1 MESTLYILASTVS
14 SLVVGFYSNVVL
26 SEKIQQNPA
35 DQISIILNFFKNEK
49 ICVLVFLFFFFF
61 SNQLINSKNKKIK
74 KVYLN
79 MLHCILFVLSKTLIY
94 VFFKKLREIEQQVG
108 LYNLILL
115 LFVFEKNQFFFVFQ
129 LSS

>member
-1 MESTLYILASTVS
+1 
-14 SLVVGFYSNVVL
+14 
-26 SEKIQQNPA
+26 
-35 DQISIILNFFKNEK
+35 
-49 ICVLVFLFFFFF
+49 
-61 SNQLINSKNKKIK
+61 
-74 KVYLN
+74 

>member
-61 SNQLINSKNKKIK
+61 
-74 KVYLN
+74 
-79 MLHCILFVLSKTLIY
+79 
-94 VFFKKLREIEQQVG
+94 
-108 LYNLILL
+108 
-115 LFVFEKNQFFFVFQ
+115 
-129 LSS
+129 